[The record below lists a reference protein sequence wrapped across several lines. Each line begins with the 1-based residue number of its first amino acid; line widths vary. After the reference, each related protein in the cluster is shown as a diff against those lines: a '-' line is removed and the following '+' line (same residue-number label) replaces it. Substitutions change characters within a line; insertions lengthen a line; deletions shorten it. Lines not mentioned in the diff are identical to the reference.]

1 MVSFLAAE
9 EQQRVLSKRVYDD
22 RKLALASLLL
32 QKHYISL
39 STGRKWDSIRIRRTT
54 TGKPYFEG
62 LHYNV
67 SHADGIVVLVGSNH
81 AIGVDVVAR
90 DYSSLKYLVSDMDQL
105 FSSNEMAAMSG
116 VDNSPDLF
124 LLCWAFKEAYMKYN
138 GFPNWDNLASMEF
151 LDIKI
156 PSTSNPN
163 CTNAVSKILDAGVR
177 QSGYTET
184 HIIGE
189 SHLIAIYTSHAP
201 TSDKTTTQFEP
212 VSLEE
217 IVKSLR

>member
-1 MVSFLAAE
+1 VSSLAKE

-32 QKHYISL
+32 QKHYISF
-39 STGRKWDSIRIRRTT
+39 STGRQWDSIHIRRTT
-54 TGKPYFEG
+54 AGKPYFEG

-90 DYSSLKYLVSDMDQL
+90 DYSSLKFMVSDMDQL
-105 FSSNEMAAMSG
+105 FSSNEMVAMSSS
-116 VDNSPDLF
+116 DHFPDLF
-124 LLCWAFKEAYMKYN
+124 LLGWAFKEAYMKCC

-151 LDIKI
+151 LNIKI
-156 PSTSNPN
+156 PSTSQPYF
-163 CTNAVSKILDAGVR
+163 TNAVSKIFDAGVR

-184 HIIGE
+184 HIIDE
-189 SHLIAIYTSHAP
+189 THLIAIYASHAP
-201 TSDKTTTQFEP
+201 SPEKSTTQFEP
-212 VSLEE
+212 ISLEE